1 MLPGRE
7 GNGAKRPRYLV
18 KAINAKQDNGGPTMK
33 RHFHTLILI
42 VVLVTLCASAAEA
55 QTNNP
60 QRVVA
65 QIPFAFNVGK
75 TNLPAGKY
83 TISVLNPS
91 SDRTVLQIRSVDG
104 RASAII
110 LTNDVNHSPADNAK
124 LVFERYDDRYFFTEA
139 QMAGETTSYAAIGS
153 KAEHKHLIA
162 TAKKKT
168 VVVITIG

>member
-1 MLPGRE
+1 M
-7 GNGAKRPRYLV
+7 
-18 KAINAKQDNGGPTMK
+18 MK
-33 RHFHTLILI
+33 RHLHITLIA
-42 VVLVTLCASAAEA
+42 VLVTLSASAAHA

-65 QIPFAFNVGK
+65 QIPFAFHVGK

-104 RASAII
+104 HASAMI
-110 LTNDVNHSPADNAK
+110 LTNTLNSNPADNAK
-124 LVFERYDDRYFFTEA
+124 LVFERYDDNYFFSEA
-139 QMAGETTSYAAIGS
+139 QMAGESTSFAALHS
-153 KAEHKHLIA
+153 NAERKRMVAETGKKH
-162 TAKKKT
+162 

>member
-1 MLPGRE
+1 
-7 GNGAKRPRYLV
+7 
-18 KAINAKQDNGGPTMK
+18 MK
-33 RHFHTLILI
+33 KYFHTLMLI
-42 VVLVTLCASAAEA
+42 VAFVTLGASAAEA

-104 RASAII
+104 RASAVI

-124 LVFERYDDRYFFTEA
+124 LVFERYDDHYFFSEA
-139 QMAGETTSYAAIGS
+139 QMAGEMTSYAAVWS
-153 KAEHKHLIA
+153 RAERKHMIA
-162 TAKKKT
+162 TAQKKS
-168 VVVITIG
+168 VIVITIG